1 MDDQSTPM
9 RTVVQVR
16 DYGLTLPGAYL
27 TYPFDASTAVL
38 KVAGKIFALFSGTGA
53 AVSLKCDPYWGRTLR
68 HEHPSITPG
77 YHLNK
82 QHWITVDL
90 TLGFAAGGPS
100 ALSDDLVAD
109 LVDQSHTLVV
119 AGLSRRARAALGARP
134 DPGTAPHPTG

>member
-1 MDDQSTPM
+1 MDGPTEQM
-9 RTVVQVR
+9 RTVAQVGA
-16 DYGLTLPGAYL
+16 YALTLPGGYL
-27 TYPFDASTAVL
+27 TYPFDSTTAAY
-38 KVAGKIFALFSGTGA
+38 KVVGKIFVLASDAGTT
-53 AVSLKCDPYWGRTLR
+53 VSLKCDPYWGRTLR

-90 TLGFAAGGPS
+90 ALGFTATGPS

-119 AGLSRRARAALGARP
+119 AGLSRRARAGLGARP
-134 DPGTAPHPTG
+134 DAGSTPGPTG